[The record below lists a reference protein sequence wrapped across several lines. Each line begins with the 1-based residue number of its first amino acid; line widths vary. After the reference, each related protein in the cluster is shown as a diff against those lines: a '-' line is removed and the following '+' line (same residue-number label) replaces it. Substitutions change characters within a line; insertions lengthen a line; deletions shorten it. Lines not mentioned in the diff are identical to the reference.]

1 MISSSKLKN
10 MIEKLKYS
18 TSNLEML
25 LIKIKLIRITMASMG
40 ISDLHL
46 IEMFRSSLKVS
57 SGF

>member
-40 ISDLHL
+40 ISDLHH
-46 IEMFRSSLKVS
+46 IEIFRSSLKVS